1 MTQIRLALMLYFFM
15 VAHKAHFSCIPNPVD
30 ILLELFEDLV
40 EVLVVLEIF
49 LIEDSYVED
58 LCGAPSCSETCLFFS
73 DDLLRV
79 WLQSVF
85 SYDLQYVFAW
95 EADRR
100 VVLALLQVAFH
111 GKCDD

>member
-49 LIEDSYVED
+49 LTKDSYVKD
-58 LCGAPSCSETCLFFS
+58 LHCGAPACSEACLFFNE
-73 DDLLRV
+73 DLLR
-79 WLQSVF
+79 LQSQFV
-85 SYDLQYVFAW
+85 QI
-95 EADRR
+95 
-100 VVLALLQVAFH
+100 
-111 GKCDD
+111 